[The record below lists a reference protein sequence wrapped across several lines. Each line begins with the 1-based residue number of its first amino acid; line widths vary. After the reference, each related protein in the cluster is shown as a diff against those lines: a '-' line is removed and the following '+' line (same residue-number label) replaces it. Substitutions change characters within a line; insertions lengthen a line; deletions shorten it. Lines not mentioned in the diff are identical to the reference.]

1 MPRLG
6 EVTFYPR
13 ALDKNSMLEI
23 LTAGFTLQAIA
34 AGKVRVHRACAQAPE
49 EGTDACVHCYCC
61 MYVVTWPVCVHS
73 GCGSGTQRA
82 AASR

>member
-34 AGKVRVHRACAQAPE
+34 AGKVRAKRACGQAPE
-49 EGTDACVHCYCC
+49 HGSVARVYV
-61 MYVVTWPVCVHS
+61 MYMT
-73 GCGSGTQRA
+73 
-82 AASR
+82 